1 MFMGWWAQGRP
12 LLRGR
17 GSTFWWPVRLR
28 PANTE
33 LMEIRVHKRQL
44 IWVDVSRKV
53 AKLSWVALLGHARG
67 HGLITTSA
75 ERLFI
80 SSQNC
85 SR

>member
-1 MFMGWWAQGRP
+1 MGWWAQGRP

-17 GSTFWWPVRLR
+17 GSTFWWLAARLR

-53 AKLSWVALLGHARG
+53 AKLS
-67 HGLITTSA
+67 
-75 ERLFI
+75 
-80 SSQNC
+80 
-85 SR
+85 

>member
-17 GSTFWWPVRLR
+17 GSTFWWLAARLR

-53 AKLSWVALLGHARG
+53 AKLS
-67 HGLITTSA
+67 
-75 ERLFI
+75 
-80 SSQNC
+80 
-85 SR
+85 

>member
-53 AKLSWVALLGHARG
+53 AKLS
-67 HGLITTSA
+67 
-75 ERLFI
+75 
-80 SSQNC
+80 
-85 SR
+85 